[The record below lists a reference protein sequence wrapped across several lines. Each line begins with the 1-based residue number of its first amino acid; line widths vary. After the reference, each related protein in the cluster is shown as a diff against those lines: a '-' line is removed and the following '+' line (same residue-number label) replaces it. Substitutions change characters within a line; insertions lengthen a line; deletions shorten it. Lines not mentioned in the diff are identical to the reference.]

1 MSDKTS
7 LSDLARKA
15 GFDVLRNGIEPIYIA
30 NQIAIE
36 RLLALHVAEL
46 CADAE
51 PVYQIEN
58 EWEEWCDF
66 QQSDYETFAGNKRI
80 LYPAETVAALQ
91 ARVAELAK
99 DAERYRWLR
108 QAPWNW
114 DADGTPRASPWVVT
128 GDTHA
133 DATPITLEELDA
145 AIDEALRSKK

>member
-7 LSDLARKA
+7 LSDLARQA
-15 GFDVLRNGIEPIYIA
+15 GFVPFRGPGGDPLTIASDKDIEKFA
-30 NQIAIE
+30 
-36 RLLALHVAEL
+36 ALHRVSIIAEL

-91 ARVAELAK
+91 ARVAEL
-99 DAERYRWLR
+99 E
-108 QAPWNW
+108 
-114 DADGTPRASPWVVT
+114 
-128 GDTHA
+128 
-133 DATPITLEELDA
+133 
-145 AIDEALRSKK
+145 EALRSKK